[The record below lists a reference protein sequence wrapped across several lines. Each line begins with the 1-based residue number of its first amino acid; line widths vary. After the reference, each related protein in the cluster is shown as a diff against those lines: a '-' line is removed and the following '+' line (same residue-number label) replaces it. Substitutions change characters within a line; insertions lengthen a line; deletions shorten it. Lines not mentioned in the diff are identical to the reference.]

1 MNEFAKTKIIFSVAL
16 LAALYTVNPV
26 VLKFAEVGA
35 TVLGFTISMKLVY
48 YLILACLGLS
58 VYFYSVQFISEK
70 KIKYVQEAGDILY
83 GIALAMPPAFLSL
96 VLAIK
101 AIDLMG
107 KEELSKILS
116 PLISAIVGVLTSLL
130 SAKFKRKI
138 TTMRRASEAKVE
150 EESEHEYLSRAIK
163 LFDDKY
169 FDLCI
174 LETFKAVESA
184 LNRQLLSMGEQIE
197 PGRFFANFQKAK
209 KLEIITLTDMQS
221 IENLKKIRNQ
231 VAHEKTEIKEGQ
243 ARELL
248 RQGEKIIVSLSR
260 LSPPQTGIR
269 SFDWLM
275 KNYGQ
280 AIAIL
285 RGKRA
290 GKPSDVLR
298 KTIDAWNNR
307 DGAIGSEIS
316 TFFAEALINRPE
328 IVIDLLK
335 EIDDFDEWLNFMPRD
350 ILTDWRGTEEEV
362 LVGLRG
368 AIVESIQ
375 SYVARERNGDKRSIA
390 EKILRAFI
398 HAEIRKIY

>member
-1 MNEFAKTKIIFSVAL
+1 MNEFAKTKIVFSVAL

-26 VLKFAEVGA
+26 VLNFAEVGA

-70 KIKYVQEAGDILY
+70 RIKYIQEAGDILY

-116 PLISAIVGVLTSLL
+116 PLISAIVGALTSLL
-130 SAKFKRKI
+130 SVKFKRKI
-138 TTMRRASEAKVE
+138 TRMRRASEAKVE
-150 EESEHEYLSRAIK
+150 EESEHEYLSRAKK

-184 LNRQLLSMGEQIE
+184 LNRQLLSMGEEIE
-197 PGRFFANFQKAK
+197 PGRFFANLQKAK

-221 IENLKKIRNQ
+221 IDNLRKLRNQ
-231 VAHEKTEIKEGQ
+231 VAHEKTEIKEGE

-260 LSPPQTGIR
+260 LSPTQTGIR

-285 RGKRA
+285 RGKQA

-328 IVIDLLK
+328 IVIDLVK

-362 LVGLRG
+362 LAGLHG
-368 AIVESIQ
+368 AIVESIR

-398 HAEIRKIY
+398 HAEVRKIY